1 MKWPH
6 WRGSIAGFSKPSCPP
21 DRLTACPPGRRTDAK
36 PLADNHLDTID
47 QAISAVHARLER
59 SELSFGHGCDD
70 SYDEAV
76 WLVAVAIGIPVDR
89 IDAESD
95 AKLDAS
101 EQAQIEELLQARI
114 DQRAPLAYLAGEAW
128 LAGRRFLCDRRAL
141 VPRSPIG
148 LILQQGLDPW
158 LRHPDRVTRVLDL
171 CTGGG
176 SLAVIAAQT
185 FNEAE
190 VVATDLSGQA
200 LALAADNLALFGLE
214 DRIELRQGH
223 LWAPLQ
229 GLQFD
234 LILCNP
240 PYVDAQSM
248 ATLPTEWRH
257 EPTLGLDG
265 GLSLRAVA
273 QSAEIG
279 AAEIG
284 AAEIDAAKI
293 AAPDEKDDGLDLV
306 RQVIAQASAHLTA
319 DGLLILEIGHQ
330 IDAFEAAF
338 PGLTPI
344 WLPVPAGDQMIAL
357 LERSALPA

>member
-1 MKWPH
+1 
-6 WRGSIAGFSKPSCPP
+6 
-21 DRLTACPPGRRTDAK
+21 
-36 PLADNHLDTID
+36 LDTID
-47 QAISAVHARLER
+47 QAILAVHDRLE
-59 SELSFGHGCDD
+59 SAELSYGHGCND

-101 EQAQIEELLQARI
+101 EQAQIDELLRARI
-114 DQRAPLAYLAGEAW
+114 EQRAPLAYLTGEAW

-158 LRHPDRVTRVLDL
+158 LRHPDRITRVLDL

-185 FNEAE
+185 FSEAE

-214 DRIELRQGH
+214 GRIELRQGH
-223 LWAPLQ
+223 LWAPLE

-240 PYVDAQSM
+240 PYVDAKSM
-248 ATLPTEWRH
+248 ANLPTEWRH

-273 QSAEIG
+273 Q
-279 AAEIG
+279 
-284 AAEIDAAKI
+284 
-293 AAPDEKDDGLDLV
+293 PDEIAEVIETHDGLDLV

-319 DGLLILEIGHQ
+319 NGLLILEIGHQ

-344 WLPVPAGDQMIAL
+344 WLPVAAGDQMIAL

>member
-1 MKWPH
+1 
-6 WRGSIAGFSKPSCPP
+6 
-21 DRLTACPPGRRTDAK
+21 
-36 PLADNHLDTID
+36 LDTID
-47 QAISAVHARLER
+47 QAILAVHERLE
-59 SELSFGHGCDD
+59 SAELSFGHGCED

-95 AKLDAS
+95 ARLDAS
-101 EQAQIEELLQARI
+101 EHAQIEELLQARI
-114 DQRAPLAYLAGEAW
+114 DQRAPLAYLTGEAW

-148 LILQQGLDPW
+148 LILQQGLEPW
-158 LRHPDRVTRVLDL
+158 LLDPDRITRVLDL

-185 FNEAE
+185 FSAAQ
-190 VVATDLSGQA
+190 VVATDLSAEA
-200 LALAADNLALFGLE
+200 LALAADNLTLFGLE

-223 LWAPLQ
+223 LWTPID

-248 ATLPTEWRH
+248 AELPPEWRH

-273 QSAEIG
+273 QSAEI
-279 AAEIG
+279 
-284 AAEIDAAKI
+284 DVAKVVS
-293 AAPDEKDDGLDLV
+293 ADVKDDGLDLV
-306 RQVIAQASAHLTA
+306 RQVIEQASAHLTA

-330 IDAFEAAF
+330 IEAFEAAF
-338 PGLTPI
+338 PSLTPI
-344 WLPVPAGDQMIAL
+344 WLPVSAGDQMIAL
-357 LERSALPA
+357 LERSALPT

>member
-1 MKWPH
+1 M
-6 WRGSIAGFSKPSCPP
+6 
-21 DRLTACPPGRRTDAK
+21 
-36 PLADNHLDTID
+36 DTID
-47 QAISAVHARLER
+47 QAILAVHDRLE
-59 SELSFGHGCDD
+59 SAELSYGHGCDD

-101 EQAQIEELLQARI
+101 EQAQIDELLRARI
-114 DQRAPLAYLAGEAW
+114 EQRAPLAYLTGEAW

-158 LRHPDRVTRVLDL
+158 LRHPDRITRVLDL

-185 FNEAE
+185 FSEAE

-214 DRIELRQGH
+214 GRIELRQGH
-223 LWAPLQ
+223 LWAPLE

-240 PYVDAQSM
+240 PYVDAKSM
-248 ATLPTEWRH
+248 ANLPTEWRH

-273 QSAEIG
+273 Q
-279 AAEIG
+279 
-284 AAEIDAAKI
+284 
-293 AAPDEKDDGLDLV
+293 PDEIAEVIETHDGLDLV

-319 DGLLILEIGHQ
+319 NGLLILEIGHQ

-344 WLPVPAGDQMIAL
+344 WLPVAAGDQMIAL

>member
-1 MKWPH
+1 
-6 WRGSIAGFSKPSCPP
+6 
-21 DRLTACPPGRRTDAK
+21 
-36 PLADNHLDTID
+36 LDTID
-47 QAISAVHARLER
+47 QAILAVHDRLE
-59 SELSFGHGCDD
+59 SAELSYGHGCDD

-101 EQAQIEELLQARI
+101 EQAQIEELLQSRI
-114 DQRAPLAYLAGEAW
+114 DQRAPLAYLTGEAW

-158 LRHPDRVTRVLDL
+158 LRHPDRITRVLDL

-185 FNEAE
+185 FSEAE

-223 LWAPLQ
+223 LWAPLE

-240 PYVDAQSM
+240 PYVDAKSM
-248 ATLPTEWRH
+248 ANLPTEWRH

-273 QSAEIG
+273 Q
-279 AAEIG
+279 
-284 AAEIDAAKI
+284 
-293 AAPDEKDDGLDLV
+293 PDEIAEVIETHDGLDLV

-319 DGLLILEIGHQ
+319 NGLLILEIGHQ

-344 WLPVPAGDQMIAL
+344 WLPVAAGDQMIAL

>member
-1 MKWPH
+1 
-6 WRGSIAGFSKPSCPP
+6 
-21 DRLTACPPGRRTDAK
+21 
-36 PLADNHLDTID
+36 LDTID
-47 QAISAVHARLER
+47 QAILAVHERLE
-59 SELSFGHGCDD
+59 SAELSFGHGCED

-95 AKLDAS
+95 ARLDAS
-101 EQAQIEELLQARI
+101 ELAQIEELLQARI
-114 DQRAPLAYLAGEAW
+114 DQRAPLAYLTGEAW

-148 LILQQGLDPW
+148 LILQQGLEPW
-158 LRHPDRVTRVLDL
+158 LLDPDRITRVLDL

-185 FNEAE
+185 FSAAQ
-190 VVATDLSGQA
+190 VVATDLSAQA
-200 LALAADNLALFGLE
+200 LALAADNLTLFGLE

-223 LWAPLQ
+223 LWTPID

-248 ATLPTEWRH
+248 AELPPEWRH

-273 QSAEIG
+273 QSAEI
-279 AAEIG
+279 
-284 AAEIDAAKI
+284 DVAKV
-293 AAPDEKDDGLDLV
+293 ASADLKDDGLDLV
-306 RQVIAQASAHLTA
+306 RQVIEQASAHLTA

-330 IDAFEAAF
+330 IQAFEAAF
-338 PGLTPI
+338 PSLTPI

-357 LERSALPA
+357 LERSALPP

>member
-1 MKWPH
+1 
-6 WRGSIAGFSKPSCPP
+6 
-21 DRLTACPPGRRTDAK
+21 
-36 PLADNHLDTID
+36 LDTID
-47 QAISAVHARLER
+47 QAILAVHDRLE
-59 SELSFGHGCDD
+59 SAELSYGHGCND

-101 EQAQIEELLQARI
+101 EQAQIEELLRARI
-114 DQRAPLAYLAGEAW
+114 DERAPLAYLTGEAW

-148 LILQQGLDPW
+148 LILQQGLNPW
-158 LRHPDRVTRVLDL
+158 LRHPDRITRVLDL

-185 FNEAE
+185 FSEAE
-190 VVATDLSGQA
+190 VVAADLSGQA

-223 LWAPLQ
+223 LWAPLE

-248 ATLPTEWRH
+248 ANLPTEWRH

-273 QSAEIG
+273 QSAKTG
-279 AAEIG
+279 AAEN
-284 AAEIDAAKI
+284 DPVKI
-293 AAPDEKDDGLDLV
+293 ASADEKDDGLDLV

-319 DGLLILEIGHQ
+319 NGLLILEIGHQ

>member
-1 MKWPH
+1 M
-6 WRGSIAGFSKPSCPP
+6 
-21 DRLTACPPGRRTDAK
+21 
-36 PLADNHLDTID
+36 DTID
-47 QAISAVHARLER
+47 QAILAVHGRLES

-158 LRHPDRVTRVLDL
+158 LCHPDRVSRVLDL

-223 LWAPLQ
+223 LWAPLE

-248 ATLPTEWRH
+248 ANLPTEWRH

-273 QSAEIG
+273 QSAETG
-279 AAEIG
+279 AAEN
-284 AAEIDAAKI
+284 DPVKI
-293 AAPDEKDDGLDLV
+293 AAADEKDDGLDLV

-319 DGLLILEIGHQ
+319 NGLLILEIGHQ
-330 IDAFEAAF
+330 IEAFEAAF

>member
-1 MKWPH
+1 
-6 WRGSIAGFSKPSCPP
+6 
-21 DRLTACPPGRRTDAK
+21 
-36 PLADNHLDTID
+36 LDTID
-47 QAISAVHARLER
+47 QAILAVHDRLE
-59 SELSFGHGCDD
+59 SAELSYGHGCDD

-101 EQAQIEELLQARI
+101 EQAQIEELLRARI
-114 DQRAPLAYLAGEAW
+114 DQRAPLAYLTGEAW

-158 LRHPDRVTRVLDL
+158 LRHPDRITRVLDL

-185 FNEAE
+185 FSEAE

-214 DRIELRQGH
+214 GRIELRQGH
-223 LWAPLQ
+223 LWAPLE

-240 PYVDAQSM
+240 PYVDAKSM
-248 ATLPTEWRH
+248 ANLPTEWRH

-273 QSAEIG
+273 Q
-279 AAEIG
+279 
-284 AAEIDAAKI
+284 
-293 AAPDEKDDGLDLV
+293 PDEIAEVIETHDGLDLV

-319 DGLLILEIGHQ
+319 NGLLILEIGHQ
-330 IDAFEAAF
+330 IDAFEAAI

-344 WLPVPAGDQMIAL
+344 WLPVAAGDQMIAL

>member
-1 MKWPH
+1 M
-6 WRGSIAGFSKPSCPP
+6 
-21 DRLTACPPGRRTDAK
+21 
-36 PLADNHLDTID
+36 DTID
-47 QAISAVHARLER
+47 QAILAVHERLE
-59 SELSFGHGCDD
+59 SAELSFGHGCVD

-76 WLVAVAIGIPVDR
+76 WLVAVAIGIAVDR

-95 AKLDAS
+95 ARLDAS
-101 EQAQIEELLQARI
+101 EQAQIEELLRARI
-114 DQRAPLAYLAGEAW
+114 DQRAPLAYLTGEAW

-148 LILQQGLDPW
+148 LILEQGLEPW
-158 LRHPDRVTRVLDL
+158 LPDADRIKRVLDL

-185 FNEAE
+185 FSAAQ
-190 VVATDLSGQA
+190 VVATDLSAQA
-200 LALAADNLALFGLE
+200 LALAADNLTLFGLE

-223 LWAPLQ
+223 LWTPID

-234 LILCNP
+234 LIICNP

-248 ATLPTEWRH
+248 AELPPEWRH

-273 QSAEIG
+273 QSAD
-279 AAEIG
+279 
-284 AAEIDAAKI
+284 IDLAVIDVIKVAS
-293 AAPDEKDDGLDLV
+293 ADVKDDGLDLV
-306 RQVIAQASAHLTA
+306 RQVIAHASAHLTA

-330 IDAFEAAF
+330 IEAFEAAF
-338 PGLTPI
+338 PSLTPI
-344 WLPVPAGDQMIAL
+344 WLPVSAGDQMIAL
-357 LERSALPA
+357 LERSALPT

>member
-1 MKWPH
+1 
-6 WRGSIAGFSKPSCPP
+6 
-21 DRLTACPPGRRTDAK
+21 
-36 PLADNHLDTID
+36 LDTID
-47 QAISAVHARLER
+47 QAILAVHDRLE
-59 SELSFGHGCDD
+59 SAELSYGHGCND

-114 DQRAPLAYLAGEAW
+114 EQRAPLAYLTGEAW

-158 LRHPDRVTRVLDL
+158 LRHPDRITRVLDL

-185 FNEAE
+185 FSEAE

-214 DRIELRQGH
+214 GRIELRQGH
-223 LWAPLQ
+223 LWAPLE

-240 PYVDAQSM
+240 PYVDAKSM
-248 ATLPTEWRH
+248 ANLPTEWRH

-273 QSAEIG
+273 Q
-279 AAEIG
+279 
-284 AAEIDAAKI
+284 
-293 AAPDEKDDGLDLV
+293 PDEIAEVIETHDGLDLV

-319 DGLLILEIGHQ
+319 NGLLILEIGHQ

-344 WLPVPAGDQMIAL
+344 WLPVAAGDQMIAL

>member
-1 MKWPH
+1 M
-6 WRGSIAGFSKPSCPP
+6 
-21 DRLTACPPGRRTDAK
+21 
-36 PLADNHLDTID
+36 DTID
-47 QAISAVHARLER
+47 QAILAVHDRLE
-59 SELSFGHGCDD
+59 SAELSYGHGCDD

-101 EQAQIEELLQARI
+101 EQAQIEELLQSRI
-114 DQRAPLAYLAGEAW
+114 DQRAPLAYLTGEAW

-158 LRHPDRVTRVLDL
+158 LRHPDRITRVLDL

-176 SLAVIAAQT
+176 SLAIIAAQT
-185 FNEAE
+185 FSEAE

-223 LWAPLQ
+223 LWAPLE

-240 PYVDAQSM
+240 PYVDPQSM
-248 ATLPTEWRH
+248 ANLPTEWRH

-265 GLSLRAVA
+265 GLSLRAVV
-273 QSAEIG
+273 QSPET
-279 AAEIG
+279 G
-284 AAEIDAAKI
+284 AAEIDAVKI
-293 AAPDEKDDGLDLV
+293 AAADEKDDGLDLV

-319 DGLLILEIGHQ
+319 NGLLILEIGHQ
-330 IDAFEAAF
+330 INAFEAAF

-344 WLPVPAGDQMIAL
+344 WLPVAAGDQMIAL

>member
-1 MKWPH
+1 M
-6 WRGSIAGFSKPSCPP
+6 
-21 DRLTACPPGRRTDAK
+21 
-36 PLADNHLDTID
+36 DTID
-47 QAISAVHARLER
+47 QAILAVHDRLE
-59 SELSFGHGCDD
+59 SAELSYGHGCDD

-101 EQAQIEELLQARI
+101 EQAQIEELLRARI
-114 DQRAPLAYLAGEAW
+114 EQRAPLAYLTGEAW

-158 LRHPDRVTRVLDL
+158 LRHPDRITRVLDL

-185 FNEAE
+185 FSEAE

-223 LWAPLQ
+223 LWAPLE

-248 ATLPTEWRH
+248 ANLPTEWRH

-265 GLSLRAVA
+265 GLSLREVA
-273 QSAEIG
+273 QPDEIAEII
-279 AAEIG
+279 ETH
-284 AAEIDAAKI
+284 
-293 AAPDEKDDGLDLV
+293 DGLDLV

-319 DGLLILEIGHQ
+319 NGLLILEIGHQ

-344 WLPVPAGDQMIAL
+344 WLPVAAGDQMIAL

>member
-1 MKWPH
+1 
-6 WRGSIAGFSKPSCPP
+6 
-21 DRLTACPPGRRTDAK
+21 
-36 PLADNHLDTID
+36 LDTID
-47 QAISAVHARLER
+47 QAILAVHDRLE
-59 SELSFGHGCDD
+59 SAELSYGHGCDD

-101 EQAQIEELLQARI
+101 EQAQIDELLRARI
-114 DQRAPLAYLAGEAW
+114 EQRAPLAYLTGEAW

-158 LRHPDRVTRVLDL
+158 LRHPDRITRVLDL

-185 FNEAE
+185 FSEAE

-214 DRIELRQGH
+214 GRIELRQGH
-223 LWAPLQ
+223 LWAPLE

-240 PYVDAQSM
+240 PYVDAKSM
-248 ATLPTEWRH
+248 ANLPTEWRH

-273 QSAEIG
+273 Q
-279 AAEIG
+279 
-284 AAEIDAAKI
+284 
-293 AAPDEKDDGLDLV
+293 PDEIAEVIETHDGLDLV

-319 DGLLILEIGHQ
+319 NGLLFLEIGHQ

-344 WLPVPAGDQMIAL
+344 WLPVAAGDQMIAL

>member
-1 MKWPH
+1 M
-6 WRGSIAGFSKPSCPP
+6 
-21 DRLTACPPGRRTDAK
+21 
-36 PLADNHLDTID
+36 DTID
-47 QAISAVHARLER
+47 QAILAVHDRLE
-59 SELSFGHGCDD
+59 SAELSYGHGCDD

-101 EQAQIEELLQARI
+101 EQAQIDELLRARI
-114 DQRAPLAYLAGEAW
+114 EQRAPLAYLTGEAW

-158 LRHPDRVTRVLDL
+158 LRHPDRITRVLDL

-185 FNEAE
+185 FSEAE

-214 DRIELRQGH
+214 GRIELRQGH
-223 LWAPLQ
+223 LWAPLE

-248 ATLPTEWRH
+248 ANLPTEWRH

-273 QSAEIG
+273 Q
-279 AAEIG
+279 
-284 AAEIDAAKI
+284 
-293 AAPDEKDDGLDLV
+293 PDEIAEVIETHDGLDLV

-319 DGLLILEIGHQ
+319 NGLLILEIGHQ

-344 WLPVPAGDQMIAL
+344 WLPVAAGDQMIAL

>member
-1 MKWPH
+1 M
-6 WRGSIAGFSKPSCPP
+6 
-21 DRLTACPPGRRTDAK
+21 T
-36 PLADNHLDTID
+36 HLDTID
-47 QAISAVHARLER
+47 QAILAVHARLE
-59 SELSFGHGCDD
+59 SAELSFGHGCDD
-70 SYDEAV
+70 AYDEAV

-89 IDAESD
+89 IDTEFD
-95 AKLDAS
+95 ARLDAS

-114 DQRAPLAYLAGEAW
+114 NQRAPLAYLAGEAW

-148 LILQQGLDPW
+148 LILQQGLEPW
-158 LRHPDRVTRVLDL
+158 LLDPDRVTRVLDL

-185 FNEAE
+185 FSAAQ
-190 VVATDLSGQA
+190 VVACDLSAQA
-200 LALAADNLALFGLE
+200 LALAADNLTLFGLE

-223 LWAPLQ
+223 LWDPLE

-248 ATLPTEWRH
+248 AKLPTEWRH

-265 GLSLRAVA
+265 GLSLRALA
-273 QSAEIG
+273 QSAETDV
-279 AAEIG
+279 
-284 AAEIDAAKI
+284 AEIDVAKV
-293 AAPDEKDDGLDLV
+293 ASADLKDDGLDLV
-306 RQVIAQASAHLTA
+306 RQVIAQAGAHLTA
-319 DGLLILEIGHQ
+319 DGLLVLEIGHQ
-330 IDAFEAAF
+330 IEVFEAAF
-338 PGLTPI
+338 PGLMPI

-357 LERSALPA
+357 LERSALPS

>member
-1 MKWPH
+1 
-6 WRGSIAGFSKPSCPP
+6 
-21 DRLTACPPGRRTDAK
+21 
-36 PLADNHLDTID
+36 LDTID
-47 QAISAVHARLER
+47 QAILAVHDRLE
-59 SELSFGHGCDD
+59 SAELSYGHGCDD

-114 DQRAPLAYLAGEAW
+114 DERAPLAYLTGEAW

-158 LRHPDRVTRVLDL
+158 LRHPDRITRVLDL

-185 FNEAE
+185 FSEAE

-214 DRIELRQGH
+214 GRIELRQGH
-223 LWAPLQ
+223 LWAPLE

-240 PYVDAQSM
+240 PYVDAKSM
-248 ATLPTEWRH
+248 ANLPTEWRH

-273 QSAEIG
+273 Q
-279 AAEIG
+279 
-284 AAEIDAAKI
+284 
-293 AAPDEKDDGLDLV
+293 PDEIAEVIETHDGLDLV

-319 DGLLILEIGHQ
+319 NGLLILEIGHQ

-344 WLPVPAGDQMIAL
+344 WLPVAAGDQMIAL

>member
-1 MKWPH
+1 M
-6 WRGSIAGFSKPSCPP
+6 
-21 DRLTACPPGRRTDAK
+21 
-36 PLADNHLDTID
+36 DTID
-47 QAISAVHARLER
+47 QAILAVHDRLE
-59 SELSFGHGCDD
+59 SAELSYGHGCDD

-101 EQAQIEELLQARI
+101 EQAQIDELLRARI
-114 DQRAPLAYLAGEAW
+114 EQRAPLAYLTGEAW

-158 LRHPDRVTRVLDL
+158 LRHPDRITRVLDL

-185 FNEAE
+185 FSEAE
-190 VVATDLSGQA
+190 VVATDLSGRA

-214 DRIELRQGH
+214 GRIELRQGH
-223 LWAPLQ
+223 LWAPLE

-240 PYVDAQSM
+240 PYVDAKSM
-248 ATLPTEWRH
+248 ANLPTEWRH

-273 QSAEIG
+273 Q
-279 AAEIG
+279 
-284 AAEIDAAKI
+284 
-293 AAPDEKDDGLDLV
+293 PDEIAEVIETHDGLDLV

-319 DGLLILEIGHQ
+319 NGLLILEIGHQ

-344 WLPVPAGDQMIAL
+344 WLPVAAGDQMIAL

>member
-1 MKWPH
+1 M
-6 WRGSIAGFSKPSCPP
+6 
-21 DRLTACPPGRRTDAK
+21 
-36 PLADNHLDTID
+36 DTID
-47 QAISAVHARLER
+47 QAILAVHDRLE
-59 SELSFGHGCDD
+59 SAELSYGHGCDD

-101 EQAQIEELLQARI
+101 EQAQIDELLRARI
-114 DQRAPLAYLAGEAW
+114 EQRAPLAYLTGEAW

-158 LRHPDRVTRVLDL
+158 LRHPDRITRVLDL

-185 FNEAE
+185 FSEAE

-223 LWAPLQ
+223 LWAPLE

-248 ATLPTEWRH
+248 ANLPTEWRH

-273 QSAEIG
+273 Q
-279 AAEIG
+279 
-284 AAEIDAAKI
+284 
-293 AAPDEKDDGLDLV
+293 PDEIAEVIETHDGLDLV

-319 DGLLILEIGHQ
+319 NGLLILEIGHQ

>member
-1 MKWPH
+1 
-6 WRGSIAGFSKPSCPP
+6 
-21 DRLTACPPGRRTDAK
+21 
-36 PLADNHLDTID
+36 LDTID
-47 QAISAVHARLER
+47 QAILAVHDRLE
-59 SELSFGHGCDD
+59 SAELSYGHGCDD

-114 DQRAPLAYLAGEAW
+114 EQRAPLAYLTGEAW

-148 LILQQGLDPW
+148 LILQQGLDAW
-158 LRHPDRVTRVLDL
+158 LRHPDRITRVLDL

-185 FNEAE
+185 FSEAE

-214 DRIELRQGH
+214 GRIELRQGH
-223 LWAPLQ
+223 LWAPLE

-240 PYVDAQSM
+240 PYVDAKSM
-248 ATLPTEWRH
+248 ANLPTEWRH

-273 QSAEIG
+273 Q
-279 AAEIG
+279 
-284 AAEIDAAKI
+284 
-293 AAPDEKDDGLDLV
+293 PDEIAGIIETHDGLDLV

-319 DGLLILEIGHQ
+319 NGLLILEIGHQ

-344 WLPVPAGDQMIAL
+344 WLPVAAGDQMIAL

>member
-1 MKWPH
+1 
-6 WRGSIAGFSKPSCPP
+6 
-21 DRLTACPPGRRTDAK
+21 
-36 PLADNHLDTID
+36 LDTID
-47 QAISAVHARLER
+47 QAILAVHDRLE
-59 SELSFGHGCDD
+59 SAELSYGHGCDD

-101 EQAQIEELLQARI
+101 EQAQIDELLRARI
-114 DQRAPLAYLAGEAW
+114 EQRAPLAYLTGEAW

-158 LRHPDRVTRVLDL
+158 LRHPDRITRVLDL

-185 FNEAE
+185 FSEAE
-190 VVATDLSGQA
+190 VVATDLSVQA

-214 DRIELRQGH
+214 GRIELRQGH
-223 LWAPLQ
+223 LWAPLE

-240 PYVDAQSM
+240 PYVDAKSM
-248 ATLPTEWRH
+248 ANLPTEWRH

-273 QSAEIG
+273 Q
-279 AAEIG
+279 
-284 AAEIDAAKI
+284 
-293 AAPDEKDDGLDLV
+293 PDEIAEVIETHDGLDLV

-319 DGLLILEIGHQ
+319 NGLLILEIGHQ

-344 WLPVPAGDQMIAL
+344 WLPVAAGDQMIAL

>member
-1 MKWPH
+1 M
-6 WRGSIAGFSKPSCPP
+6 
-21 DRLTACPPGRRTDAK
+21 
-36 PLADNHLDTID
+36 DTID
-47 QAISAVHARLER
+47 QAILAVHERLE
-59 SELSFGHGCDD
+59 SAELSFGHGCVD

-76 WLVAVAIGIPVDR
+76 WLVAVAIGIAVDR

-95 AKLDAS
+95 ARLDAS
-101 EQAQIEELLQARI
+101 EQAQIEELLRARI
-114 DQRAPLAYLAGEAW
+114 DQRAPLAYLTGEAW

-148 LILQQGLDPW
+148 LILEQGLEPW
-158 LRHPDRVTRVLDL
+158 LPDADRIKRVLDL

-185 FNEAE
+185 FSAAQ
-190 VVATDLSGQA
+190 VVATDLSAQA
-200 LALAADNLALFGLE
+200 LALAADNLTLFGLE

-223 LWAPLQ
+223 LWTPID

-234 LILCNP
+234 LIICNP

-248 ATLPTEWRH
+248 AELPTEWRH

-273 QSAEIG
+273 QSADIDL
-279 AAEIG
+279 
-284 AAEIDAAKI
+284 AEIDVTKVASADVK
-293 AAPDEKDDGLDLV
+293 EDGLDLV
-306 RQVIAQASAHLTA
+306 RQVIAHASAHLTA

-330 IDAFEAAF
+330 IEAFEAAF
-338 PGLTPI
+338 PSLTPI
-344 WLPVPAGDQMIAL
+344 WLPVSAGDQMIAL
-357 LERSALPA
+357 LERSALPT

>member
-1 MKWPH
+1 
-6 WRGSIAGFSKPSCPP
+6 
-21 DRLTACPPGRRTDAK
+21 
-36 PLADNHLDTID
+36 LDTID
-47 QAISAVHARLER
+47 QAILAVHERLE
-59 SELSFGHGCDD
+59 SAELSFGHGCVD

-76 WLVAVAIGIPVDR
+76 WLVAVAIGIAVDR

-95 AKLDAS
+95 ARLDAS
-101 EQAQIEELLQARI
+101 EQAQIEELLRARI
-114 DQRAPLAYLAGEAW
+114 DQRAPLAYLTGEAW

-148 LILQQGLDPW
+148 LILEQGLEPW
-158 LRHPDRVTRVLDL
+158 LPDADRIKRVLDL

-185 FNEAE
+185 FSAAQ
-190 VVATDLSGQA
+190 VVATDLSAQA
-200 LALAADNLALFGLE
+200 LALAADNLTLFGLE

-223 LWAPLQ
+223 LWTPID

-234 LILCNP
+234 LIICNP

-248 ATLPTEWRH
+248 AELPTEWRH

-273 QSAEIG
+273 QSADIDL
-279 AAEIG
+279 
-284 AAEIDAAKI
+284 AEIDVTKVASA
-293 AAPDEKDDGLDLV
+293 DVKDDGLDLV
-306 RQVIAQASAHLTA
+306 RQVIAHASAHLTA

-330 IDAFEAAF
+330 IEAFEAAF
-338 PGLTPI
+338 PSLTPI
-344 WLPVPAGDQMIAL
+344 WLPVSAGDQMIAL
-357 LERSALPA
+357 LERSALPT

>member
-1 MKWPH
+1 V
-6 WRGSIAGFSKPSCPP
+6 
-21 DRLTACPPGRRTDAK
+21 
-36 PLADNHLDTID
+36 DTID
-47 QAISAVHARLER
+47 QAILAVHERLE
-59 SELSFGHGCDD
+59 SAELSFGHGCVD

-76 WLVAVAIGIPVDR
+76 WLVAVAIGIAVDR

-95 AKLDAS
+95 ARLDAS
-101 EQAQIEELLQARI
+101 EQAQIEELLRARI
-114 DQRAPLAYLAGEAW
+114 DQRAPLAYLTGEAW

-148 LILQQGLDPW
+148 LILEQGLEPW
-158 LRHPDRVTRVLDL
+158 LPDADRIKRVLDL

-185 FNEAE
+185 FSAAQ
-190 VVATDLSGQA
+190 VVATDLSAQA
-200 LALAADNLALFGLE
+200 LALAADNLTLFGLE

-223 LWAPLQ
+223 LWTPID

-234 LILCNP
+234 LIICNP

-248 ATLPTEWRH
+248 AELPTEWRH

-273 QSAEIG
+273 QSADIDL
-279 AAEIG
+279 
-284 AAEIDAAKI
+284 AEIDVTKVASA
-293 AAPDEKDDGLDLV
+293 DVKDDGLDLV
-306 RQVIAQASAHLTA
+306 RQVIAHASAHLTA

-330 IDAFEAAF
+330 IEAFEAAF
-338 PGLTPI
+338 PSLTPI
-344 WLPVPAGDQMIAL
+344 WLPVSAGDQMIAL
-357 LERSALPA
+357 LERSALPT

>member
-1 MKWPH
+1 M
-6 WRGSIAGFSKPSCPP
+6 
-21 DRLTACPPGRRTDAK
+21 
-36 PLADNHLDTID
+36 DTID
-47 QAISAVHARLER
+47 QAILAVHDRLE
-59 SELSFGHGCDD
+59 SAELSYGHGCDD

-101 EQAQIEELLQARI
+101 EQAQIDELLRARI
-114 DQRAPLAYLAGEAW
+114 EQRAPLAYLTGEAW

-158 LRHPDRVTRVLDL
+158 LRHPDRITRVLDL

-185 FNEAE
+185 FSEAE

-214 DRIELRQGH
+214 DRIELRQGY
-223 LWAPLQ
+223 LWAPLE

-248 ATLPTEWRH
+248 ANLPTEWRH

-273 QSAEIG
+273 Q
-279 AAEIG
+279 
-284 AAEIDAAKI
+284 
-293 AAPDEKDDGLDLV
+293 PDEIAEVIETHDGLDLV

-319 DGLLILEIGHQ
+319 NGLLILEIGHQ

-344 WLPVPAGDQMIAL
+344 WLPVAAGDQMIAL

>member
-1 MKWPH
+1 
-6 WRGSIAGFSKPSCPP
+6 
-21 DRLTACPPGRRTDAK
+21 
-36 PLADNHLDTID
+36 LDTID
-47 QAISAVHARLER
+47 QAILAVHDRLE
-59 SELSFGHGCDD
+59 SAELSYGHGCDD

-101 EQAQIEELLQARI
+101 EQAQIDELLRARI
-114 DQRAPLAYLAGEAW
+114 EQRAPLAYLTGEAW

-158 LRHPDRVTRVLDL
+158 LRHPDRITRVLDL

-185 FNEAE
+185 FSEAE

-214 DRIELRQGH
+214 GRIELRQGH
-223 LWAPLQ
+223 LWAPLE

-240 PYVDAQSM
+240 PYVDAKSM
-248 ATLPTEWRH
+248 ANLPTEWRH

-273 QSAEIG
+273 Q
-279 AAEIG
+279 
-284 AAEIDAAKI
+284 
-293 AAPDEKDDGLDLV
+293 PDEIAEVIETHDGLDLV

-319 DGLLILEIGHQ
+319 NGLLILEIGHQ

-344 WLPVPAGDQMIAL
+344 WLPVAAGDQMIAL

>member
-1 MKWPH
+1 M
-6 WRGSIAGFSKPSCPP
+6 
-21 DRLTACPPGRRTDAK
+21 
-36 PLADNHLDTID
+36 DTID
-47 QAISAVHARLER
+47 QAILAVHDRLE
-59 SELSFGHGCDD
+59 SAELSYGHGCDD

-101 EQAQIEELLQARI
+101 EQAQIDELLRARI
-114 DQRAPLAYLAGEAW
+114 EQRAPLAYLTGEAW

-158 LRHPDRVTRVLDL
+158 LRHPDRITRVLDL

-185 FNEAE
+185 FSEAE

-223 LWAPLQ
+223 LWAPLE

-240 PYVDAQSM
+240 PYVDAKSM
-248 ATLPTEWRH
+248 ANLPTEWRH

-273 QSAEIG
+273 Q
-279 AAEIG
+279 
-284 AAEIDAAKI
+284 
-293 AAPDEKDDGLDLV
+293 PDEIAEVIETHDGLDLV

-319 DGLLILEIGHQ
+319 NGLLILEIGHQ

-344 WLPVPAGDQMIAL
+344 WLPVAAGDQMIAL

>member
-1 MKWPH
+1 M
-6 WRGSIAGFSKPSCPP
+6 
-21 DRLTACPPGRRTDAK
+21 
-36 PLADNHLDTID
+36 DTID
-47 QAISAVHARLER
+47 QAILAVHDRLE
-59 SELSFGHGCDD
+59 SAELSYGHGCDD

-101 EQAQIEELLQARI
+101 EQAQIEELLRARI
-114 DQRAPLAYLAGEAW
+114 DQRAPLAYLTGEAW

-158 LRHPDRVTRVLDL
+158 LRHPDRITRVLDL

-185 FNEAE
+185 FSEAE

-214 DRIELRQGH
+214 GRIELRQGH
-223 LWAPLQ
+223 LWAPLE

-240 PYVDAQSM
+240 PYVDAKSM
-248 ATLPTEWRH
+248 ANLPTEWRH

-273 QSAEIG
+273 Q
-279 AAEIG
+279 
-284 AAEIDAAKI
+284 
-293 AAPDEKDDGLDLV
+293 PDEIAEVIETHDGLDLV

-319 DGLLILEIGHQ
+319 NGLLILEIGHQ

-344 WLPVPAGDQMIAL
+344 WLPVAAGDQMIAL

>member
-1 MKWPH
+1 
-6 WRGSIAGFSKPSCPP
+6 
-21 DRLTACPPGRRTDAK
+21 
-36 PLADNHLDTID
+36 LDTID
-47 QAISAVHARLER
+47 QAILAVHDRLE
-59 SELSFGHGCDD
+59 SAELSYGHGCDD

-101 EQAQIEELLQARI
+101 EQAQIDELLRARI
-114 DQRAPLAYLAGEAW
+114 EQRAPLAYLTGEAW

-148 LILQQGLDPW
+148 LILQQGLDSW
-158 LRHPDRVTRVLDL
+158 LRHPDRITRVLDL

-185 FNEAE
+185 FSEAE

-214 DRIELRQGH
+214 GRIELRQGH
-223 LWAPLQ
+223 LWAPLE

-240 PYVDAQSM
+240 PYVDAKSM
-248 ATLPTEWRH
+248 ANLPTEWRH

-273 QSAEIG
+273 Q
-279 AAEIG
+279 
-284 AAEIDAAKI
+284 
-293 AAPDEKDDGLDLV
+293 PDEIAEVIETHDGLDLV

-319 DGLLILEIGHQ
+319 NGLLILEIGHQ

-344 WLPVPAGDQMIAL
+344 WLPVAAGDQMIAL

>member
-1 MKWPH
+1 V
-6 WRGSIAGFSKPSCPP
+6 
-21 DRLTACPPGRRTDAK
+21 
-36 PLADNHLDTID
+36 DTID
-47 QAISAVHARLER
+47 QAILAVHERLE
-59 SELSFGHGCDD
+59 SAELSFGHGCVD

-76 WLVAVAIGIPVDR
+76 WLVAVAIGIAVDR

-95 AKLDAS
+95 ARLDAS
-101 EQAQIEELLQARI
+101 EQAQIEELLRARI
-114 DQRAPLAYLAGEAW
+114 DQRAPLAYLTGEAW

-148 LILQQGLDPW
+148 LILEQGLEPW
-158 LRHPDRVTRVLDL
+158 LPDADRIKRVLDL

-185 FNEAE
+185 FSAAQ
-190 VVATDLSGQA
+190 VVATDLSAQA
-200 LALAADNLALFGLE
+200 LALAADNLTLFGLE

-223 LWAPLQ
+223 LWTPID

-234 LILCNP
+234 LIICNP

-248 ATLPTEWRH
+248 AELPTEWRH

-273 QSAEIG
+273 QSADIDL
-279 AAEIG
+279 
-284 AAEIDAAKI
+284 AEIDVTKVASA
-293 AAPDEKDDGLDLV
+293 DVKDDGLDLV
-306 RQVIAQASAHLTA
+306 RQVIAHASAHLTA

-330 IDAFEAAF
+330 IEAFEAVF
-338 PGLTPI
+338 PSLTPI
-344 WLPVPAGDQMIAL
+344 WLPVSAGDQMIAL
-357 LERSALPA
+357 LERSALPT

>member
-1 MKWPH
+1 
-6 WRGSIAGFSKPSCPP
+6 
-21 DRLTACPPGRRTDAK
+21 
-36 PLADNHLDTID
+36 LDTID
-47 QAISAVHARLER
+47 QAILAVHDRLE
-59 SELSFGHGCDD
+59 SAELSYGHGCDD

-101 EQAQIEELLQARI
+101 EQAQIDELLRARI
-114 DQRAPLAYLAGEAW
+114 EQRAPLAYLTGEAW

-158 LRHPDRVTRVLDL
+158 LRHPDRITRVLDL

-176 SLAVIAAQT
+176 SLAIIAAQT
-185 FNEAE
+185 FSEAE

-214 DRIELRQGH
+214 GRIELRQGH
-223 LWAPLQ
+223 LWAPLE

-240 PYVDAQSM
+240 PYVDAKSM
-248 ATLPTEWRH
+248 ANLPTEWRH

-273 QSAEIG
+273 Q
-279 AAEIG
+279 
-284 AAEIDAAKI
+284 
-293 AAPDEKDDGLDLV
+293 PDEIAEVIETHDGLDLV

-319 DGLLILEIGHQ
+319 NGLLILEIGHQ

-344 WLPVPAGDQMIAL
+344 WLPVAAGDQMIAL

>member
-1 MKWPH
+1 
-6 WRGSIAGFSKPSCPP
+6 
-21 DRLTACPPGRRTDAK
+21 
-36 PLADNHLDTID
+36 LDTID
-47 QAISAVHARLER
+47 QAILAVHDRLE
-59 SELSFGHGCDD
+59 SAELSFGHGCVD

-76 WLVAVAIGIPVDR
+76 WLVAVAIGIAVDR

-95 AKLDAS
+95 ARLDAS
-101 EQAQIEELLQARI
+101 EQAQIEELLRARI
-114 DQRAPLAYLAGEAW
+114 DQRAPLAYLTGEAW

-148 LILQQGLDPW
+148 LILEQGLEPW
-158 LRHPDRVTRVLDL
+158 LPDADRIKRVLDL

-185 FNEAE
+185 FSAAQ
-190 VVATDLSGQA
+190 VVATDLSAQA
-200 LALAADNLALFGLE
+200 LALAADNLTLFGLE

-223 LWAPLQ
+223 LWTPID

-234 LILCNP
+234 LIICNP

-248 ATLPTEWRH
+248 AELPTEWRH

-273 QSAEIG
+273 QSADIDL
-279 AAEIG
+279 
-284 AAEIDAAKI
+284 AEIDVTKVASADMKH
-293 AAPDEKDDGLDLV
+293 DGLDLV
-306 RQVIAQASAHLTA
+306 RQVIAHASAHLTA

-330 IDAFEAAF
+330 IEAFEAAF
-338 PGLTPI
+338 PSLTPI
-344 WLPVPAGDQMIAL
+344 WLPVSAGDQMIAL
-357 LERSALPA
+357 LERSALPT